1 MDKII
6 GEDECYYIV
15 TGDKK
20 LRVKSESDS
29 PDEFDM
35 VCNILVQNISDG
47 FCTSFHI
54 PNQKIHEPSF
64 YDVFKIGEFLYLTL
78 GVAINHFEWAQPFK
92 MREFYDEFSSQSKL
106 FGINS
111 EVKINE
117 GEGCDYIDF
126 TLKLSRGC
134 ISEFIDE
141 FVKNSSSFILKI
153 LNDMLHSAS
162 DSIFSRVFSFPGSY
176 KFICCQYLMWFGE
189 FLSGLGIQAEVSTKD
204 EGGGY
209 IVFSTALEN
218 NKNLMSK
225 VESLF
230 YEYICLP
237 YCEYL
242 PSNDS
247 SASVE
252 ERLVRN
258 TLLAQVEHFKSQ
270 ILLKESIIEVKNIAI
285 DMLKGEVRSLE
296 ESNEDKKILIDS
308 LSNSNEISILNGA
321 VKFGDIKKFGITFSP
336 KKFGGLFK
344 K

>member
-6 GEDECYYIV
+6 GEDEYYYIV

-20 LRVKSESDS
+20 LRIKSESDS
-29 PDEFDM
+29 LDEFDM
-35 VCNILVQNISDG
+35 ICNISVQNISDG
-47 FCTSFHI
+47 YCTSFHI
-54 PNQKIHEPSF
+54 PNQKIYEPSF
-64 YDVFKIGEFLYLTL
+64 YDVYKKGKCLYLTL
-78 GVAINHFEWAQPFK
+78 GVVINHIEWAQPFK
-92 MREFYDEFSSQSKL
+92 MRDFYKELSNQSKIL
-106 FGINS
+106 GVNA
-111 EVKINE
+111 EAKVDD

-126 TLKLSRGC
+126 TMTLNHGC
-134 ISEFIDE
+134 INEVIDD
-141 FVKNSSSFILKI
+141 FVKRASSLMLKV
-153 LNDMLHSAS
+153 LNDMARSTS
-162 DSIFSRVFSFPGSY
+162 DSMFSRVFSFPEDY

-209 IVFSTALEN
+209 IVFSTAFEN
-218 NKNLMSK
+218 NEILMSK

-237 YCEYL
+237 YCDYL

-252 ERLVRN
+252 EKLVRN

-270 ILLKESIIEVKNIAI
+270 ILLKDSIIEVKNIAI
-285 DMLKGEVRSLE
+285 DMLKGDIRSLE
-296 ESNEDKKILIDS
+296 ESNEEKKILIDG

-336 KKFGGLFK
+336 KKFGRLFK